1 MSTETKDS
9 KGEDMNESCIT
20 VTGVPLNEALG
31 LAQSIE
37 IAQHF
42 HDEVSTRGKQCGLRR
57 CPSKPKMSFGRP
69 GRPKKA
75 VSITLLTD
83 LEPFLKDDSYSLAG
97 ISELFGLSVSEL
109 QFYMRRLG
117 LHRKRGRK
125 PRFEQRRAA

>member
-1 MSTETKDS
+1 
-9 KGEDMNESCIT
+9 MNETRIT
-20 VTGVPLNEALG
+20 VNGVPLKEALAT
-31 LAQSIE
+31 AQSFE
-37 IAQHF
+37 IANHVRS
-42 HDEVSTRGKQCGLRR
+42 EVSARGKECGLRR
-57 CPSKPKMSFGRP
+57 CSSKAKMNFGRP

-97 ISELFGLSVSEL
+97 ISELFGLSTGEL